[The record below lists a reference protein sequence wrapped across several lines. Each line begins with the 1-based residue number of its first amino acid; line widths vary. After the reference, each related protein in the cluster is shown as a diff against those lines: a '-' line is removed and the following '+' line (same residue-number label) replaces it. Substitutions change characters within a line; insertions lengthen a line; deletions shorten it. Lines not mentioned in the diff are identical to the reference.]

1 MKNADI
7 AQIFNN
13 IADLLEIKN
22 ENPFR
27 IRAYRKAA
35 LNIGELGKDI
45 SSLSEE
51 EVLEIPGIG
60 HDLAAKIEEYVKSGH
75 MEAYETLKHEV
86 PESLIELLAIPGLG
100 PKTVSLLYSKFDIK
114 DVASLEKLAKAFEP
128 RGKNPV
134 SNGRV
139 WERRLNP
146 RGHRSDHP
154 VRRVE
159 SVFQRLHLSLLFLR
173 G

>member
-35 LNIGELGKDI
+35 LNIAELGKDV
-45 SSLSEE
+45 SSLSSEE
-51 EVLEIPGIG
+51 LLEIPGIG
-60 HDLAAKIEEYVKSGH
+60 HDLEAKIEEYLKTGRV
-75 MEAYETLKHEV
+75 EAYEKLKQEV

-100 PKTVSLLYSKFDIK
+100 PKTSAFSMNDK
-114 DVASLEKLAKAFEP
+114 DCLERLARNAFVCRDETRQRRASSGDEM
-128 RGKNPV
+128 V
-134 SNGRV
+134 
-139 WERRLNP
+139 
-146 RGHRSDHP
+146 
-154 VRRVE
+154 
-159 SVFQRLHLSLLFLR
+159 RLHCETSWENTPGGERPWSFLFKR
-173 G
+173 P